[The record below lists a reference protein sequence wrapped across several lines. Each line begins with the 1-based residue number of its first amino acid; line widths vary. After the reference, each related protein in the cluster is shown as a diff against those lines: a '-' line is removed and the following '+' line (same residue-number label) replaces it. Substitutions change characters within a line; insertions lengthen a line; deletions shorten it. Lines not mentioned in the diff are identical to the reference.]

1 MIDFKSKLGRKA
13 MRHLKK
19 EYFVWLTTVDSSGT
33 PQPRPVWF
41 ILEGDT
47 LLMYSQPSAF
57 KLKHIVNNPNVSL
70 HFNTPD
76 EKGEEDVVVFSGKA
90 KIDTKALPVN
100 KNKAYM
106 RKYRAGITALGAT
119 PEQFTG
125 AYTTAVRIQ
134 LTSLRGW

>member
-19 EYFVWLTTVDSSGT
+19 EYFIWLTTVDSTGS

-41 ILEGDT
+41 VLEGVS
-47 LLMYSQPSAF
+47 LLVYSQPGAF
-57 KLKHIVNNPNVSL
+57 KLKHIINDPNVSL

-76 EKGEEDVVVFSGKA
+76 EKGEEDVIVFGGKA
-90 KIDTKALPVN
+90 KIDLKAEPAD
-100 KNKAYM
+100 KNGIYM
-106 RKYRAGITALGAT
+106 RKYRSGIKGLGAT
-119 PEQFTG
+119 PRKFSEE
-125 AYTTAVRIQ
+125 YSTAVRIK

>member
-41 ILEGDT
+41 ILEGDS
-47 LLMYSQPSAF
+47 LLIYSQPSAF
-57 KLKHIVNNPNVSL
+57 KLKHIVNNPHVSL

-76 EKGEEDVVVFSGKA
+76 EKGEEDVIVFTGVA
-90 KIDTKALPVN
+90 KVDPNAEPVN
-100 KNKAYM
+100 KNNVYM
-106 RKYRAGITALGAT
+106 RKYRTGIKELGST
-119 PEQFTG
+119 PQQFTQ
-125 AYTTAVRIQ
+125 AYSTAVRIK
-134 LTSLRGW
+134 LSSLRGW